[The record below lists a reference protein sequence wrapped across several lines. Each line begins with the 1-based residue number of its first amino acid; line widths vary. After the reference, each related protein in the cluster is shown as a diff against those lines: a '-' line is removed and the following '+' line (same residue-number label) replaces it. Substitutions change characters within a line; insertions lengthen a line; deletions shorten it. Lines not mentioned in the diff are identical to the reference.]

1 MGFSRARPAVLGGVL
16 AAALVAGAA
25 GAGDSARNPSA
36 DPDPGFLEFL
46 GSVDGLAELT
56 PDYLAKADA
65 KRVARVSVKGRSPPA
80 PPPTP
85 PPPPQGASG
94 SKNSE

>member
-1 MGFSRARPAVLGGVL
+1 MGSSRARRAVLGGLL

-25 GAGDSARNPSA
+25 GAGDSARKPPA
-36 DPDPGFLEFL
+36 DPDAGFLEFL
-46 GSVDGLAELT
+46 GSVDGLAEVT
-56 PDYLAKADA
+56 PDYLAKAGP